1 MCKYL
6 IKNMMNKILLFQMI
20 EGLCFGQGYI
30 CFPDVFG
37 THFALYT

>member
-6 IKNMMNKILLFQMI
+6 IKNMMNKIMLFQMI
-20 EGLCFGQGYI
+20 CRLYFGQAYI